1 MQAYTSYS
9 TNLPILSKAADA
21 YKAWHGFLP
30 SLPRHSRYTIGTKID
45 GLFVDTVELILTASY
60 AGREE
65 KLPIIIQAGNKLD
78 SLKLFLQIA
87 WELKAL
93 DNKKYLTVSN
103 PLSEVGK
110 MLGGWRKQLQ
120 KETPVR

>member
-1 MQAYTSYS
+1 MQAYTSYPS
-9 TNLPILSKAADA
+9 NLPILSKVAGA
-21 YKAWHGFLP
+21 YKSWHSFVP
-30 SLPRHSRYTIGTKID
+30 SIPRFSRYTLGTKID
-45 GLFVDTVELILTASY
+45 FLFSETVELILTASY
-60 AGREE
+60 TERSE
-65 KLPIIIQAGNKLD
+65 KLLVIDKAGQKLD
-78 SLKLFLQIA
+78 SLKFFLQVA

-93 DNKKYLTVSN
+93 DNKKYLTVSY